1 MLTLQSSIM
10 KTTPRSQTA
19 LITGASSGIGYELTK
34 LFARDRYN
42 LVLVARSESKL
53 EQIAS
58 QLTKQFGIIVKVVIK
73 DLSSPTS
80 PKEIWQELQTE
91 AITIDVLVNNA
102 GFATYGLFIET
113 ELQPELNMMQLN
125 MITLT
130 HLTKLFLPEMLARRA
145 GKILNVA
152 STAAFQPGPL
162 MAVYY
167 ATKAYVL
174 SFSEALANE
183 LQGTGVSVS
192 ALCPGT
198 TASGFQS
205 RAKME
210 NSKLVNNK
218 QIMDANKVA
227 AIGYRGL
234 MNDRSVIISGYQNKL
249 LALIVRFIPRNLT
262 TKIVRNMQEKTG
274 K

>member
-1 MLTLQSSIM
+1 MNTS
-10 KTTPRSQTA
+10 PPSQTA
-19 LITGASSGIGYELTK
+19 LITGASGGIGYELTK
-34 LFARDRYN
+34 LFASDRYN

-53 EQIAS
+53 KQIAS
-58 QLTKQFGIIVKVVIK
+58 ELTKQFGIVVTIITK
-73 DLSSPTS
+73 DLASPTS
-80 PKEIWQELQTE
+80 PTEIWQELQTE

-102 GFATYGLFIET
+102 GFATYGSFAET

-125 MITLT
+125 MVTLT
-130 HLTKLFLPEMLARRA
+130 HLTKLFLPGMLARQA

-174 SFSEALANE
+174 SFSEAITNE
-183 LQGTGVSVS
+183 LQGTGVSVT
-192 ALCPGT
+192 ALCPGA
-198 TASGFQS
+198 TASGFQA
-205 RAKME
+205 RANME
-210 NSKLVNNK
+210 DSKLVKNK
-218 QIMDANKVA
+218 QIMAADQVA

-234 MNDRSVIISGYQNKL
+234 MNNQAVVIPGYQNKF
-249 LALIVRFIPRNLT
+249 LALVNRFMPRSLV
-262 TKIVRNMQEKTG
+262 TKIVRNMQEKAE